1 MLLSLRQLAT
11 RGTDMT
17 NVTIGISSCLL
28 GNEVRHDGGHKRNV
42 YATKT
47 LSDYFTFRPFCPE
60 MAIGLGVP
68 RPTIRLTRSESGIR
82 LTGSDNPQLDVTADM
97 TKWSETAVT
106 GMQDLSGFILK
117 SNSPS
122 CGMERVRVYDGN
134 GVPARDGIG
143 LFANSLMKAMPWLPV
158 EEEGRLNDAVL
169 RENFIERVFV
179 YYRWQQLMN
188 NGISVSGVMDFHQQ
202 HKFILLAHD
211 EVEFRKLGPL
221 IANINKNNLDQVAS
235 EYLLRVMT
243 SLKSRATRKRHTNV
257 LMHVMG
263 FLKTKIDSDDKQELI
278 EVMDNY
284 RHGKV
289 PLIVPVTLM
298 KHHLRK
304 FPDEYISSQYYMAPY
319 PEELM
324 LRNMI

>member
-1 MLLSLRQLAT
+1 MSEITL
-11 RGTDMT
+11 
-17 NVTIGISSCLL
+17 GISSCLL
-28 GNEVRHDGGHKRNV
+28 GNKVRHDGGHKRNV
-42 YATKT
+42 YVEST
-47 LSDYFTFRPFCPE
+47 LTDYFSFRPYCPE

-68 RPTIRLTRSESGIR
+68 RPTIRLTRSSEGNR
-82 LTGSDNPQLDVTADM
+82 LTGSDDPKLDLTDEM
-97 TKWSETAVT
+97 RQWST
-106 GMQDLSGFILK
+106 GAIESMRDLSGFILK
-117 SNSPS
+117 NNSPS

-134 GVPARDGIG
+134 GAPTRDGTG
-143 LFANSLMKAMPWLPV
+143 LFANTLISAMPWLPV
-158 EEEGRLNDAVL
+158 EEEGRLNDPML

-179 YYRWQQLMN
+179 YYRWQQMLKH
-188 NGISVSGVMDFHQQ
+188 GLSVSTLMDFHQR

-211 EVEFRKLGPL
+211 EEEYRRLGPL
-221 IANINKNNLDQVAS
+221 IASVNKNKLNDVAD
-235 EYLLRVMT
+235 EYLLRMMT
-243 SLKSRATRKRHTNV
+243 SLKQRASRKRHTNV

-263 FLKTKIDSDDKQELI
+263 FLKNKIDSDDKQEMI

-298 KHHLRK
+298 KHHLRR
-304 FPDEYISSQYYMAPY
+304 FPDDYISNQYYMEPY

>member
-1 MLLSLRQLAT
+1 MENITL
-11 RGTDMT
+11 
-17 NVTIGISSCLL
+17 GISSCLL

-42 YATKT
+42 YVTNT
-47 LSDYFTFRPFCPE
+47 LSEYFSFRPYCPE

-68 RPTIRLTRSESGIR
+68 RPTIRLSRSADGIR
-82 LTGSDNPQLDVTADM
+82 LTGSGDSNLDLTADM
-97 TKWSETAVT
+97 NSWST
-106 GMQDLSGFILK
+106 GAIEGMRDLTGFILK

-122 CGMERVRVYDGN
+122 CGMERVRVYDQN
-134 GVPARDGIG
+134 SVPARDGIG
-143 LFANSLMKAMPWLPV
+143 LFANALMQAMPWLPV
-158 EEEGRLNDAVL
+158 EEEGRLNDAML

-179 YYRWQQLMN
+179 YYRWQRLQSEGLSVFGLME
-188 NGISVSGVMDFHQQ
+188 FHQR

-211 EVEFRKLGPL
+211 EAEYRKLGPL
-221 IANINKNNLDQVAS
+221 IAGLNRHNLEHVAG
-235 EYLLRVMT
+235 EYLFRMMVC
-243 SLKSRATRKRHTNV
+243 LKARASRKRHTNV

-263 FLKTKIDSDDKQELI
+263 YLKNKISGDDKQELI
-278 EVMDNY
+278 EVMDSY

-304 FPDEYISSQYYMAPY
+304 FPDDYISNQYYMAPY

>member
-1 MLLSLRQLAT
+1 MENITL
-11 RGTDMT
+11 
-17 NVTIGISSCLL
+17 GISSCLL

-42 YATKT
+42 YVTNT
-47 LSDYFTFRPFCPE
+47 LSEYFSFRPYCPE

-68 RPTIRLTRSESGIR
+68 RPTIRLSRSADGIR
-82 LTGSDNPQLDVTADM
+82 LTGSGDSDLDLTADM
-97 TKWSETAVT
+97 NTWSKGAIE
-106 GMQDLSGFILK
+106 GMRDLSGFVLK

-122 CGMERVRVYDGN
+122 CGMERVRVYDQN
-134 GVPARDGIG
+134 SVPARDGIG
-143 LFANSLMKAMPWLPV
+143 LFANALMQAMPWLPV
-158 EEEGRLNDAVL
+158 EEEGRLNDAML

-179 YYRWQQLMN
+179 YYRWQQLLSE
-188 NGISVSGVMDFHQQ
+188 GLSVFGLMEFHQR

-211 EVEFRKLGPL
+211 EAEYRKLGPL
-221 IANINKNNLDQVAS
+221 IAGLNRNNLAQISD
-235 EYLLRVMT
+235 EYLLRMMT
-243 SLKSRATRKRHTNV
+243 CLKARASRKRHTNV

-263 FLKTKIDSDDKQELI
+263 YLKNKITGDDKQELI
-278 EVMDNY
+278 EVMDSY

-304 FPDEYISSQYYMAPY
+304 FPDDYISNQYYMAPY
-319 PEELM
+319 PEELI

>member
-1 MLLSLRQLAT
+1 
-11 RGTDMT
+11 MT
-17 NVTIGISSCLL
+17 NIALGISSCLL

-42 YATKT
+42 YVTQT
-47 LSDYFTFRPFCPE
+47 LSEYFTLKPCCPE

-68 RPTIRLTRSESGIR
+68 RPAIRLTRSADGVR
-82 LTGSDNPQLDVTADM
+82 LTGSGDSGLDVTDGM
-97 TKWSETAVT
+97 RSWSERAV
-106 GMQDLSGFILK
+106 MDMRELSGFILK

-134 GVPARDGIG
+134 NVPARDGVG
-143 LFANSLMKAMPWLPV
+143 LFADALIKAMPWLPV
-158 EEEGRLNDAVL
+158 EEEGRLNDAML

-179 YYRWQQLMN
+179 YYRWQRLQSEGLSVFGLME
-188 NGISVSGVMDFHQQ
+188 FHQR

-211 EVEFRKLGPL
+211 EAEYRKLGPL
-221 IANINKNNLDQVAS
+221 IAGLNRHNLEQVSAD
-235 EYLLRVMT
+235 YLLRIMT
-243 SLKSRATRKRHTNV
+243 CLKARASRKRHTNV

-263 FLKTKIDSDDKQELI
+263 YLKNKISGDDKQELI
-278 EVMDNY
+278 EIMDSY

-289 PLIVPVTLM
+289 PLIVPITLM

-304 FPDEYISSQYYMAPY
+304 YPDDYISNQYYMAPY

>member
-1 MLLSLRQLAT
+1 M
-11 RGTDMT
+11 MT
-17 NVTIGISSCLL
+17 EITLGISSCLL

-42 YATKT
+42 YVMST
-47 LSDYFTFRPFCPE
+47 LSEYFRFRSFCPE
-60 MAIGLGVP
+60 MSIGLGVP
-68 RPTIRLTRSESGIR
+68 RPAIRLTRSAGGIR
-82 LTGSDNPQLDVTADM
+82 LTGSDDPELDLTDGMNSWSAD
-97 TKWSETAVT
+97 AVR

-117 SNSPS
+117 NNSPS

-134 GVPARDGIG
+134 GAPSRDGTG
-143 LFANSLMKAMPWLPV
+143 LFAATLIAAMPWLPV
-158 EEEGRLNDAVL
+158 EEEGRLNDPML

-179 YYRWQQLMN
+179 YYRWQKMMLEGLTVSSLME
-188 NGISVSGVMDFHQQ
+188 FHQR

-211 EVEFRKLGPL
+211 EQEYRRLGPL
-221 IANINKNNLDQVAS
+221 IANVNKGTLNEVAD
-235 EYLLRVMT
+235 EYLLRMMT
-243 SLKSRATRKRHTNV
+243 SLKARASRKRHTNV

-263 FLKTKIDSDDKQELI
+263 FLKDRIDSDDKQEMI

-284 RHGKV
+284 RRGRV

-298 KHHLRK
+298 RHHLRR

>member
-1 MLLSLRQLAT
+1 
-11 RGTDMT
+11 MT
-17 NVTIGISSCLL
+17 NIILGISSCLL

-42 YATKT
+42 YATST
-47 LSDYFTFRPFCPE
+47 LAEYFTFRPFCPE

-68 RPTIRLTRSESGIR
+68 RPTIRLTRSSDGIR
-82 LTGSDNPQLDVTADM
+82 LTGSDDPELDLTDAM
-97 TKWSETAVT
+97 NTWSESAIE
-106 GMQDLSGFILK
+106 GMHDLSGFILK
-117 SNSPS
+117 NNSPS
-122 CGMERVRVYDGN
+122 CGMERVRVYSGK
-134 GVPARDGIG
+134 GAPSRDGAG
-143 LFANSLMKAMPWLPV
+143 LFAAALMKSMPWLPI
-158 EEEGRLNDAVL
+158 EEEGRLNDPML

-179 YYRWQQLMN
+179 YYRWQRMINAGLT
-188 NGISVSGVMDFHQQ
+188 VSAVMEFHKR

-211 EVEFRKLGPL
+211 EEEYRKLGPL
-221 IANINKNNLDQVAS
+221 IAGVNKNNIDQLAN
-235 EYLLRVMT
+235 EYLLRMMT
-243 SLKSRATRKRHTNV
+243 SLKARSSRKRHTNV

-263 FLKTKIDSDDKQELI
+263 FLKNKIDSDDKQEMI

-298 KHHLRK
+298 RHHLRR
-304 FPDEYISSQYYMAPY
+304 FPDEYISNQYYMAPY